1 VQQGVTDKRRVSQT
15 AHWGIWTKFCE
26 ELELDPWL
34 WDCIDP
40 VPILQVFMCRV
51 HDGRLA
57 PSGQPVSA
65 RHAEDVL
72 RSVGQTFSSLGSH
85 DPRKDRQTGR
95 LDFRLYRQERT
106 YKAQDRPTPKKRP
119 IPREVLH
126 QAARMARHKPERE
139 QAINDLIWIGFYF
152 LLRPSEYLWTTVNQH
167 PFTLKDIVFRIHDRR
182 YPASTI
188 PLELLDSVTFLTYTF
203 TEQKNGIRNEEI
215 GLARSRDQ
223 QACPVRCTAN
233 RVRHLRTHLAPPDTP
248 IFAFFDATRR
258 QLAVSDRM
266 ITHYLRKAADGTP
279 FPGNYTVG
287 ALRNSGAQALL
298 EAGVPKAMI
307 QLIGRW
313 RSDEIFRYLT
323 ANSEALMHP
332 YSESMISPPTT
343 PRRNARGT

>member
-1 VQQGVTDKRRVSQT
+1 
-15 AHWGIWTKFCE
+15 
-26 ELELDPWL
+26 
-34 WDCIDP
+34 
-40 VPILQVFMCRV
+40 
-51 HDGRLA
+51 
-57 PSGQPVSA
+57 
-65 RHAEDVL
+65 
-72 RSVGQTFSSLGSH
+72 
-85 DPRKDRQTGR
+85 
-95 LDFRLYRQERT
+95 
-106 YKAQDRPTPKKRP
+106 
-119 IPREVLH
+119 
-126 QAARMARHKPERE
+126 MARHKPERE

-167 PFTLKDIVFRIHDRR
+167 PFTLKDIIFRIHDRR

-307 QLIGRW
+307 QPIGRW
-313 RSDEIFRYLT
+313 RSDEIFRYLI